1 MIDYADF
8 EELDLRVG
16 TVLTV
21 NDFPQALKPA
31 YQLQI
36 DFGPLGKFDT
46 SAQLTQTYTKE
57 ELEGRQV
64 IAVLNLGSKKSQIL
78 KVNAWCWEPKQI
90 MKLYSWPPNQSC
102 LMGSKFFN
110 YILSEK

>member
-1 MIDYADF
+1 MMLMIDHADF

-31 YQLQI
+31 YKLQI

-64 IAVLNLGSKKSQIL
+64 IAVLNLGSKKIANFESQCLVLGAEANNEIILLAPESKLPNGQQIL
-78 KVNAWCWEPKQI
+78 
-90 MKLYSWPPNQSC
+90 
-102 LMGSKFFN
+102 
-110 YILSEK
+110 